1 MFQIRTGTSVEVNI
15 HGLTTMDAKQQLEQ
29 LFKPTPSRCNGS
41 RSDSRVS
48 QRANAE
54 QYGAQTFKASAY
66 PGKDSLSK
74 PRRNKT
80 DAPYF
85 LTTPQEI
92 AFFSYSKGMLSSFV
106 GSAGPRER
114 RLKE

>member
-1 MFQIRTGTSVEVNI
+1 MFQIRTGTSVEV
-15 HGLTTMDAKQQLEQ
+15 
-29 LFKPTPSRCNGS
+29 RCNGS

-92 AFFSYSKGMLSSFV
+92 AFFLTAKACFHPLWVLPDPGKG
-106 GSAGPRER
+106 G
-114 RLKE
+114 